1 MEYDGSIKIDT
12 KIDTSGAE
20 DDLDKLKNIAKT
32 GAKTAGAAV
41 LAGIGAATKVG
52 MDFEGSMSQVAATM
66 GMTSEEIQNG
76 SKEYTLLSD
85 AAKKCGAE
93 TKYSASEAAEGLNY
107 LALAGYD
114 AEKSAA
120 TLPKVLNLAA
130 AGGIDLGYASD
141 LVTKSMAALGLETNE
156 LDTFID
162 QMTKTSQKSGTNVA
176 QLGEAI
182 LTVGG
187 TAKSL
192 SGGTAELNTQLGILA
207 DNGIEGSEGG
217 TALRNVI
224 LSLSAPTSKAA
235 KTMKNLGFEAFDSN
249 GKLKPLNEVFV
260 DLNERLSSLS
270 DKEKTEVLND
280 IFNRVD
286 LKSVQAL
293 LGTSAER
300 FEELEEQIKN
310 SSGAAA
316 TMADVMNDNLKGKIT
331 TLGSALEG
339 LGINVYSKFEQPFK
353 NAVDKTTEAV
363 GVLSESMEDGALS
376 AAIDNLGFLVQTV
389 GPGVAVFTATIKGYE
404 TATKAATAA
413 QTLLNG
419 AMSLN
424 PAVLAIAGVAGLSL
438 ATFNLIMANDTL
450 TEDIYVQTD
459 AYGKLCEKVNTQ
471 KTAYD
476 ELKKATNEQMN
487 ADLAQLDY
495 VEDLYDELE
504 NLTDATG
511 KVEDADRARAD
522 FIVKEI
528 NEIIPNALEMKDG
541 EIKKNKDL
549 EQSIK
554 DVINTERAKII
565 LAAEE
570 ENYKNAVK
578 EVADAQSAQAQT
590 ASQLALK
597 QEKLNSLLKEQED
610 RLKNGLSA
618 DVKLTE
624 QIAPLQR
631 SVEELSGTL
640 ADQTSK
646 LEEYYSDIERYESDY
661 AAIYS
666 GNADEIQA
674 VINRTS
680 DAYKEDAAAL
690 SASIDEKKDTLA
702 RQVTDAETQYGLLL
716 EKFKAGEGGIT
727 QAQVDAAR
735 ERADRA
741 TEDFR
746 AVGGNIVDGV
756 IAGVSEKSEYLNVSI
771 TAVVKNAVDAAK
783 KAADIHSPSRV
794 MRDEVGAML
803 AEGMAVG
810 IEKKAESAVRAMEN
824 LTKETISAAE
834 KYESEYARI
843 KAKRDE
849 QDKKADEEQY
859 QKRLANAKNAAEVEQ
874 IKQERILELEKEGDD
889 AYLEELKNAAEKEQT
904 ERDNAFK
911 ELKNDLDDEII
922 TESQY
927 YSSLAELRNK
937 YFEEGTQEWQEYS
950 REIAKYTQE
959 TALDIA
965 DRWQSIIE
973 SCDEDIANLVG
984 RTAEKL
990 NGVGELFTKITTTY
1004 HGMGENGE
1012 DAVIIRGELG
1022 DLNEQ
1027 TKALEEYA
1035 DTLMRVKERGEL
1047 PDGFF
1052 DELKE
1057 MSIEDGLLFAKTLL
1071 DASDSEFS
1079 AYLESYREKQEQ
1091 TARIATALNQDEIEK
1106 SVSQMRAE
1114 LEKVYGEI
1122 PDSFFECGGESAVE
1136 FKNGFLD
1143 ALPAVFE
1150 EISAVFADGLTTMI
1164 PSISF
1169 SGGASSGGNSYTSSY
1184 NFYGS
1189 GQTVSQQ
1196 LAAARAAATVE
1207 RMRGNA

>member
-32 GAKTAGAAV
+32 GAKTAGAAIV
-41 LAGIGAATKVG
+41 AGIGAATKVG
-52 MDFEGSMSQVAATM
+52 MDFESSMSQVAATM
-66 GMTSEEIQNG
+66 GMTSDEIQNG

-85 AAKKCGAE
+85 TAQKCGAE

-114 AEKSAA
+114 AEKSASA
-120 TLPKVLNLAA
+120 LPKVLNLAA

-141 LVTKSMAALGLETNE
+141 LVTDSMSALGLETSE
-156 LDTFID
+156 LDGFID
-162 QMTKTSQKSGTNVA
+162 QMAKTSQKSNTNVA

-187 TAKSL
+187 TARSL
-192 SGGTAELNTQLGILA
+192 SGGTVELNTQLGVLA
-207 DNGIEGSEGG
+207 DNGIKGSEGG

-224 LSLSAPTSKAA
+224 LSLSAPTNTAA
-235 KTMKNLGFEAFDSN
+235 KAMKKLGLEAFDSN
-249 GKLKPLNEVFV
+249 GKLKPLNEVFI
-260 DLNERLSSLS
+260 DLNERLSSLT
-270 DKEKTEVLND
+270 DKEKTEVLNT

-300 FEELEEQIKN
+300 FSDLENEIKN

-316 TMADVMNDNLKGKIT
+316 TMAEVMNDNLKGKIT
-331 TLGSALEG
+331 ILGSALEG
-339 LGINVYSKFEQPFK
+339 LGINIYSKFEKPFK
-353 NAVDKTTEAV
+353 NAVDKTTDAV
-363 GVLSESMEDGALS
+363 DALSQSIENGALS
-376 AAIDNLGFLVQTV
+376 TAIDNLGFLVQTV
-389 GPGVAVFTATIKGYE
+389 GPGVVVLTATMKGYE
-404 TATKAATAA
+404 TATNAARAA
-413 QTLLNG
+413 QSLLNST
-419 AMSLN
+419 MSVN
-424 PAVLAIAGVAGLSL
+424 PAVLAIAGIAGLSL

-450 TEDIYVQTD
+450 TEDIYIQSD
-459 AYGKLCEKVNTQ
+459 AYGKLCDKVNTQ

-476 ELKKATNEQMN
+476 ELKKSSDEQMN
-487 ADLAQLDY
+487 TQLAQIDY
-495 VEDLYDELE
+495 VEDLYNELE

-528 NEIIPNALEMKDG
+528 NEIIPNALEMTDG
-541 EIKKNKDL
+541 QIKKNKDL

-554 DVINTERAKII
+554 DVLNTQRAKII

-570 ENYKNAVK
+570 EKYSLAVK
-578 EVADAQSAQAQT
+578 EVADAQDAQAQT
-590 ASQLALK
+590 ASELALK
-597 QEKLNSLLKEQED
+597 QQRLNELLKEQDE

-640 ADQTSK
+640 AEQTST
-646 LEEYYSDIERYESDY
+646 LEGYYNDIKRYEDDY
-661 AAIYS
+661 KAVYS
-666 GNADEIQA
+666 GNAEQIQA

-680 DAYKEDAAAL
+680 DTYQNEAAAL
-690 SASIDEKKDTLA
+690 SASVDEKKEILA
-702 RQVTDAETQYGLLL
+702 RSVIDTETQYSLLL

-735 ERADRA
+735 ERADKA
-741 TEDFR
+741 TEEFK
-746 AVGGNIVDGV
+746 AVGGNIVDGIIV
-756 IAGVSEKSEYLNVSI
+756 GVSEKSEYLNVSI
-771 TAVVKNAVDAAK
+771 SGVIKNAVDAAK
-783 KAADIHSPSRV
+783 AAADIHSPSRV
-794 MRDEVGAML
+794 MRDEVGSML
-803 AEGMAVG
+803 TEGIAVG
-810 IEKKAESAVRAMEN
+810 IEQRADSAVNAMEN
-824 LTKETISAAE
+824 VTKQTISAAE

-849 QDKKADEEQY
+849 QDKKSDEEQY
-859 QKRLANAKNAAEVEQ
+859 QKRLANAKDAAEVEQ
-874 IKQERILELEKEGDD
+874 IKQERILKLEKEGDD
-889 AYLEELKNAAEKEQT
+889 AYLEQLKNAAEKEEQ

-911 ELKNDLDDEII
+911 SLKNDFEDEVI
-922 TESQY
+922 TEQQY
-927 YSSLAELRNK
+927 YTALAQLRNR
-937 YFEEGTQEWQEYS
+937 YFEKGSEEWSQYS
-950 REIAKYTQE
+950 REIAKYARQ
-959 TALDIA
+959 TAEDIA

-973 SCDEDIANLVG
+973 SCDEDIADLVG
-984 RTAEKL
+984 NTVEKL
-990 NGVGELFTKITTTY
+990 NGYGELFTTITTTY
-1004 HGMGENGE
+1004 KGMGEHGE
-1012 DAVIIRGELG
+1012 DAVFIRGELN

-1057 MSIEDGLLFAKTLL
+1057 MSIDDGLLFAKTLL
-1071 DASDSEFS
+1071 DASDSEFA

-1091 TARIATALNQDEIEK
+1091 TARIATVLNQEKIEK
-1106 SVSQMRAE
+1106 SVSEMRAE

-1122 PDSFFECGGESAVE
+1122 PDSFFDCGGESAVK
-1136 FKNGFLD
+1136 FKNGFLEQI
-1143 ALPAVFE
+1143 PGMFE
-1150 EISAVFADGLTTMI
+1150 ELRQAFADGMTAMM
-1164 PSISF
+1164 PSITF
-1169 SGGASSGGNSYTSSY
+1169 SGGAGSGGNSYTASY
-1184 NFYGS
+1184 NFYSS
-1189 GQTVSQQ
+1189 GQTVSEQ
-1196 LAAARAAATVE
+1196 LAAARSAAVVE